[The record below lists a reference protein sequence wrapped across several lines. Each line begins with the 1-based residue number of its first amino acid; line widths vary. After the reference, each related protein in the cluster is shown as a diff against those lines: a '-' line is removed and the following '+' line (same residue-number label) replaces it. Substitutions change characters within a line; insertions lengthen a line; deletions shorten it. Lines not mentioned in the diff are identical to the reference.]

1 LNLIFLSIALIA
13 LIHST
18 SHFVFLNQA
27 EDPNQWLAAFQR
39 SLADF
44 LPVLSLRGDIKVGII
59 DYVVTIVGGALTFV
73 LLPVALRRKFERK
86 YTGGGLDCDKWL

>member
-1 LNLIFLSIALIA
+1 M
-13 LIHST
+13 

-59 DYVVTIVGGALTFV
+59 DYVVRIVGGALTFV
-73 LLPVALRRKFERK
+73 LLAVALRRKFERK